1 MKGYDK
7 QQKISRSLYK
17 FSLSAPLEMYKKT
30 TANMQT
36 DTEV

>member
-1 MKGYDK
+1 MTHEGHKNEEK
-7 QQKISRSLYK
+7 WK

-36 DTEV
+36 DTGV